1 MSWPISRSK
10 SRPQLPHP
18 TPNKS
23 MSFGD
28 FVRSRQQIPAR
39 TLAKGLQ
46 EPKSTQSTDV
56 EKLSSLLSKAET
68 PAQAIDI
75 FDKELDKIDP
85 KDHHAFLCGIISKTP
100 SSTELFQQAVRRN
113 TLLNI
118 SEGRRKTDIAWLD
131 KQWGGPD
138 WLPQDIRLACSQPGA
153 PFEPS
158 AELLT
163 QMKKITNVAHV
174 NGVSLNVLWADDG
187 DLRYAATSHFA
198 GAGRKAIVS
207 GYGRPAS
214 GESRE
219 ISKMVADCIGLLPS
233 THPVLDS
240 YRQPSGVAEHGE
252 STCTNDVDKTAL
264 VPSAGGIN
272 RKAIEPISRRS
283 TVSKMRKRNMGNLAD
298 QEPTD
303 SRKQAANHK
312 EQIYNAANS
321 DDHRYKSYKSLVTAL
336 TPEEV
341 ERLRA
346 QAVRYLEEAEAEK
359 AAADF
364 ALGEQKGREDQIRET
379 RQHSDTCTQNETS
392 SPVSQDRPVHAHEMR
407 DKPSID
413 DNFSQFDG
421 TIFRTY
427 SCNCDHCI
435 SDKLHT
441 QHEEAAKKLKDAKK
455 GLRILDHIEKAK
467 FMQESCNEMR
477 EYQRKLRILVDETEK
492 RLQTM
497 EAAFIDSFRDAEEE
511 NWASLLESEK

>member
-1 MSWPISRSK
+1 M
-10 SRPQLPHP
+10 
-18 TPNKS
+18 
-23 MSFGD
+23 
-28 FVRSRQQIPAR
+28 PAR
-39 TLAKGLQ
+39 TPAKGLQ
-46 EPKSTQSTDV
+46 EPKSTHSTHV
-56 EKLSSLLSKAET
+56 EKMTYLLSKAQT

-75 FDKELDKIDP
+75 FEQELDKMNP
-85 KDHHAFLCGIISKTP
+85 KYHHAFLCGIISGTP

-118 SEGRRKTDIAWLD
+118 SEGRRKADIAWLD

-138 WLPQDIRLACSQPGA
+138 WLPQDIRLACSQIGA

-158 AELLT
+158 AELLA
-163 QMKKITNVAHV
+163 QMKRITNVAHV

-214 GESRE
+214 GGSRE

-233 THPVLDS
+233 TSVLNS
-240 YRQPSGVAEHGE
+240 HRQSSGVVDHGE
-252 STCTNDVDKTAL
+252 STCTNSVDETAL

-272 RKAIEPISRRS
+272 KKAVEPISRRS
-283 TVSKMRKRNMGNLAD
+283 TVSKMRKRSVGNLAD

-303 SRKQAANHK
+303 SRRQAANHK

-321 DDHRYKSYKSLVTAL
+321 DDHRYKRYKSLVTAL
-336 TPEEV
+336 TPEKV

-346 QAVRYLEEAEAEK
+346 EAVRYLEEAEAEK

-379 RQHSDTCTQNETS
+379 RQHSDTCTQKETS
-392 SPVSQDRPVHAHEMR
+392 SLVSQDCPVHAQEMR
-407 DKPSID
+407 DESSI
-413 DNFSQFDG
+413 DNFSQFES
-421 TIFRTY
+421 TLSQKY
-427 SCNCDHCI
+427 SCNCDHSI

-441 QHEEAAKKLKDAKK
+441 QHGEAVKKLNDAKK
-455 GLRILDHIEKAK
+455 GLHALDHIEKAK

-477 EYQRKLRILVDETEK
+477 DYRRKLRILVDETEK
-492 RLQTM
+492 RLQMM
-497 EAAFIDSFRDAEEE
+497 EAACIESFRDAQEE
-511 NWASLLESEK
+511 NWASLLQS